1 MLRVKKMRI
10 EMNHDGFAQ
19 LLSSPE
25 VTADIERRTAAIA
38 AAAGE
43 GFEHEV
49 KVGRRHK
56 STRAVG
62 MVWAATAAARQAEAE
77 NRVLT
82 SAIGGAQ

>member
-1 MLRVKKMRI
+1 MRI

-49 KVGRRHK
+49 KVGRRHG
-56 STRAVG
+56 SARAVG
-62 MVWAATAAARQAEAE
+62 MVWAATDKARRAEAAD
-77 NRVLT
+77 RVLT
-82 SAIGGAQ
+82 SAIGGAR